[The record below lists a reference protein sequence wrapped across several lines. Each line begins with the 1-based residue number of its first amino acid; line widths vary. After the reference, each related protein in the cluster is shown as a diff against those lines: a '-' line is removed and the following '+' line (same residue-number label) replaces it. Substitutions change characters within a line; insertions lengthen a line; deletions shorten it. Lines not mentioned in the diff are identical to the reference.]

1 MEATVEPGLI
11 QLGLR
16 ENSFSRGGGGGAE
29 WNLAV
34 YLQQREGLDSEEGG
48 GGSGGGSEGR

>member
-1 MEATVEPGLI
+1 METKIESGLI

-16 ENSFSRGGGGGAE
+16 ENSFSRGGGGGGAE

-34 YLQQREGLDSEEGG
+34 YLQQREGLDRLAS
-48 GGSGGGSEGR
+48 STLPSFQI

>member
-1 MEATVEPGLI
+1 METKVEPGLI

-16 ENSFSRGGGGGAE
+16 ENSFSRGRGGGTEG
-29 WNLAV
+29 NLAV
-34 YLQQREGLDSEEGG
+34 HLQQREGLDSEKGG